1 MHIKTRWIA
10 LLAMPLLLAVSS
22 ASAQAKPEPENYADS
37 PIDSDEGDMAEEN
50 AEDSEAENAE
60 IDADLLDDVMA
71 AEAPEGSAD
80 YEEMHQI
87 RVLERT
93 FLPSHE
99 PQPQTSSS
107 ASLPP
112 GNLMELSHDTAM
124 HVLTA
129 GSGQPENQRGLQ
141 RQASKL
147 MKDAIAQ
154 VKKQIESHGSKL
166 DMPFG
171 LDCAQQPAVQEHIA
185 MFTAPASG
193 TMKTWLKRLG
203 KWRKILEKALI
214 AEDVPI
220 DFVYLA
226 MIESGFKTRVKSPAA
241 AAGMWQFMAGTGV
254 EMGLTINE
262 YVDERFDP
270 VKAAHAAAKYLKKQY
285 ARYDSWPLTMAAYNG
300 GPGTV
305 NVAIDRFNTNDYFKL
320 VKYGAMYDETRKY
333 VPRILAAAIIGR
345 NPAAFGFDGLTPE
358 AEFVFD
364 TVDVPGKTQ
373 LKRLAE
379 AAGCSVDTLKELNPE
394 LLKDMTPPGN
404 DYALRI
410 PKGKYHAFVENF
422 DRVKKKY
429 ENANDTIVLKFG
441 ETLEIL
447 GDDIGVPA
455 RVLRNLNGI
464 GSRENAVY
472 GTEII
477 VPNGSK
483 RGNNAKKDK
492 DDEDALPVILVS
504 PEKFNFSDK
513 KRVFYETQ
521 KGDTVKAIAAAFGI
535 LPNQLAMWNELDI
548 WAKLRPKMK
557 LQIYVAPQTHLEN
570 IRYIDENDVNVVERG
585 SKAHEEIVDAQ
596 KNARNR
602 AAKSAAKS
610 KGKTS
615 SSGRYVTHTV
625 GKGDSLSKI
634 AKKYGVTVES
644 LLKLNKL
651 KKNATLRKG
660 QVLKVKKR

>member
-1 MHIKTRWIA
+1 MHIPSRFSA
-10 LLAMPLLLAVSS
+10 LLAVMLLWGSTS
-22 ASAQAKPEPENYADS
+22 AWAN
-37 PIDSDEGDMAEEN
+37 EEN
-50 AEDSEAENAE
+50 AADDAVESQSESEDDSLSVDEAEE
-60 IDADLLDDVMA
+60 TDMDADLIEDVMA
-71 AEAPEGSAD
+71 SEAPEGSTD
-80 YEEMHQI
+80 YEEMHQMRI
-87 RVLERT
+87 LERT
-93 FLPSHE
+93 FLPSHAAE
-99 PQPQTSSS
+99 QQNVSGT
-107 ASLPP
+107 SLPP

-129 GSGQPENQRGLQ
+129 GSGQQENQRGLQ

-147 MKDAIAQ
+147 MKEAMTQ
-154 VKKQIESHGSKL
+154 VRKQIEANGSKL

-171 LDCAQQPAVQEHIA
+171 IDCIQQPAVQEHIA

-214 AEDVPI
+214 AEDVPT
-220 DFVYLA
+220 DFIYLA

-270 VKAAHAAAKYLKKQY
+270 VKAAHAAAKYLKKQF
-285 ARYDSWPLTMAAYNG
+285 ARYHAWPLAMAAYNG

-305 NVAIDRFNTNDYFKL
+305 NVAIDRYNTNDYFKL

-358 AEFVFD
+358 PEFVFD

-373 LKRLAE
+373 LKVLAE

-394 LLKDMTPPGN
+394 LLKDITPPGN
-404 DYALRI
+404 NYALRI
-410 PKGKYHAFVENF
+410 PKGKYHAFVESF

-429 ENANDTIVLKFG
+429 DKADETIVLKFG

-447 GDDIGVPA
+447 GADIGVPA

-472 GTEII
+472 GSEII

-483 RGNNAKKDK
+483 RGHAEKNKN
-492 DDEDALPVILVS
+492 DDDLPVVLVS
-504 PEKFNFSDK
+504 PEKFQFSDK

-521 KGDTVKAIAAAFGI
+521 KGDTLKAIAAAFGVM
-535 LPNQLAMWNELDI
+535 PNQLAIWNELDI
-548 WAKLRPKMK
+548 WAKLRPQME
-557 LQIYVAPQTHLEN
+557 LQIYIAPQTDLSHV
-570 IRYIDENDVNVVERG
+570 RHIDEEEVHVVARG
-585 SKAHEEIVDAQ
+585 SDEHQEIIDAR
-596 KNARNR
+596 KNARNK

-610 KGKTS
+610 KGKS
-615 SSGRYVTHTV
+615 SSGSTYVTHKV

-634 AKKYGVTVES
+634 AKKYGVSVES

-651 KKNATLRKG
+651 KKNSTLRKG
-660 QVLKVKKR
+660 QVLKIKKR